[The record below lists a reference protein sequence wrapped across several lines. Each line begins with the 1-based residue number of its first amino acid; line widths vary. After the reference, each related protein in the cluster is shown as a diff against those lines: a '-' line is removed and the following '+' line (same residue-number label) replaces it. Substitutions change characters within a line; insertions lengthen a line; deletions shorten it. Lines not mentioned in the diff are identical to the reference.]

1 MTKKPPSGM
10 ATPPGLEKEQRSLI
24 ESVLKDIL
32 ESDLPGQYGGHTLK
46 SLREQQE
53 GHNEDLAAAMT
64 AEQPRDIS
72 EKHLPTIVQ
81 NLSSIRSTAESATHA
96 IMNATENIQGLLGML
111 DEKMEQLIRKELTLI
126 VQACAFQ
133 DLTGQ
138 QMTRI
143 VDSVE
148 AIEFAVDGILSAMG
162 DKNAQRR
169 YKEIAARRT
178 KEKTSGKKTL
188 SGPQNIIVKDK
199 QAEIDNIFDA

>member
-1 MTKKPPSGM
+1 M
-10 ATPPGLEKEQRSLI
+10 I
-24 ESVLKDIL
+24 ESVLKEIL
-32 ESDLPGQYGGHTLK
+32 ESDLSGQYGGHTLK
-46 SLREQQE
+46 SLCEHQQE
-53 GHNEDLAAAMT
+53 GSIEGLPT
-64 AEQPRDIS
+64 VIAEQPRDIS

-81 NLSSIRSTAESATHA
+81 NLNSIRTTAESATHA
-96 IMNATENIQGLLGML
+96 IMNATENIQALLGML

-148 AIEFAVDGILSAMG
+148 EIEFAVDGILSAMG
-162 DKNAQRR
+162 DKNAARR
-169 YKEIAARRT
+169 YKEIAARRA
-178 KEKTSGKKTL
+178 KEKSSDKEDL

-199 QAEIDNIFDA
+199 QAEIDSMFDA

>member
-1 MTKKPPSGM
+1 M
-10 ATPPGLEKEQRSLI
+10 LNKEQRAAI
-24 ESVLKDIL
+24 ESILKEIL
-32 ESDLPGQYGGHTLK
+32 ESDLPGQYGGHTLA
-46 SLREQQE
+46 SLRGLEKT
-53 GHNEDLAAAMT
+53 EDNDEEAPVGANT
-64 AEQPRDIS
+64 DRPRDIS
-72 EKHLPTIVQ
+72 ETHLPTIVQ

-96 IMNATENIQGLLGML
+96 IMNATENIQALLGML
-111 DEKMEQLIRKELTLI
+111 DEKMEQVIRKELTLI

-148 AIEFAVDGILSAMG
+148 SIEFAVDGILSSMG
-162 DKNAQRR
+162 DKDATRR

-178 KEKTSGKKTL
+178 KKETSDDKTL

-199 QAEIDNIFDA
+199 QAEIDSMFGA

>member
-1 MTKKPPSGM
+1 MNKKPP
-10 ATPPGLEKEQRSLI
+10 AALENEQRAAI
-24 ESVLKDIL
+24 EAVVREIL

-53 GHNEDLAAAMT
+53 GEGEVLSGSAISDR
-64 AEQPRDIS
+64 PREIS
-72 EKHLPTIVQ
+72 ETHLPAIVQ
-81 NLSSIRSTAESATHA
+81 SLSAIRSTAESATHA
-96 IMNATENIQGLLGML
+96 IMNATENIQALLGMM
-111 DEKMEQLIRKELTLI
+111 DKKMEQQIRKELILI

-148 AIEFAVDGILSAMG
+148 EIEFAVDGILSAMG
-162 DKNAQRR
+162 DKHATRR
-169 YKEIAARRT
+169 YKEIAARRA
-178 KEKTSGKKTL
+178 KEAASGKKDL

-199 QAEIDNIFDA
+199 QAEIDSMFGT